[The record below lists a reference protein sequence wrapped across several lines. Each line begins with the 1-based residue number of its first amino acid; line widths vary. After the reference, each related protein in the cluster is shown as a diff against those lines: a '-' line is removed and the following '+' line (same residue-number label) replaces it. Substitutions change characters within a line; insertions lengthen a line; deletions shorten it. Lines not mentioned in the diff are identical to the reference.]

1 MNKFHSTWISG
12 FVLVEWMMA
21 LAIISIL
28 CTIVITGVAE
38 SSQNRKELDTTTEQL
53 VAEIKQV
60 QMMNMLGYRSEGLNR
75 PFMMIHKDHSF
86 WLERASTVPGSE
98 YIFPPYIE
106 NSDLATE
113 VTFHSS
119 GLPASESHMKLRD
132 TRIKKVNHIWISK
145 TTGRIRWEHGTDA
158 EH

>member
-60 QMMNMLGYRSEGLNR
+60 PKNQKKAATNYRA
-75 PFMMIHKDHSF
+75 F
-86 WLERASTVPGSE
+86 
-98 YIFPPYIE
+98 
-106 NSDLATE
+106 
-113 VTFHSS
+113 
-119 GLPASESHMKLRD
+119 
-132 TRIKKVNHIWISK
+132 
-145 TTGRIRWEHGTDA
+145 
-158 EH
+158 